1 MKRVFAIGK
10 RRVEYTLISAR
21 RENVLLQALPGDKIR
36 VYAPNTASLRDMDA
50 LVRERLAWIDEMHA
64 RLRLESPAPTLDGAK
79 TVLLEGRRVP
89 LTVNPGARNS
99 VALRDG
105 GIVMTTS
112 EADPSA
118 QVAYLKRFYY
128 RLALQRVREA
138 LDRWAPTVGLPY
150 GRVAIRE
157 QRTRWGS
164 CSSKRNLNFNSKLVL
179 APPEALQYV
188 VIHELCHLRDFNHSP
203 RFWQEVKSRMPEYEY
218 WKKWLKEHGKDLSF
232 P

>member
-1 MKRVFAIGK
+1 MKRVISVGR

-21 RENVLLQALPGDKIR
+21 RENVLLQALPGDRIR
-36 VYAPNTASLRDMDA
+36 VYAPAGARLRDMDD
-50 LVRERLAWIDEMHA
+50 LVKSRMDWIDEMHA
-64 RLRLESPAPTLDGAK
+64 QLRLEAPPPTLAGAE

-89 LTVNPGARNS
+89 LTVVPGARGA
-99 VALRDG
+99 VVLRDG
-105 GIVMTTS
+105 GIYMTTA
-112 EADPSA
+112 ETDPA
-118 QVAYLKRFYY
+118 ARVMQLKRFFY
-128 RLALQRVREA
+128 RLALERIREA
-138 LDRWAPTVGLPY
+138 LDKWAPTVGLPY

-164 CSSKRNLNFNSKLVL
+164 CSSAHNLNFNWKLVL

-203 RFWQEVKSRMPEYEY
+203 RFWQEVRSRMPEYEY
-218 WKKWLKEHGKDLSF
+218 WKKWLRDHGKELVF

>member
-1 MKRVFAIGK
+1 MKRVISVGR

-21 RENVLLQALPGDKIR
+21 RENVLLQALPGDRIR

-50 LVRERLAWIDEMHA
+50 LVRERLPWIDEMHA
-64 RLRLESPAPTLDGAK
+64 QLRLEAPAPTLDGVK

-89 LTVNPGARNS
+89 LTVNPGARGC
-99 VALRDG
+99 VLLRDG
-105 GIVMTTS
+105 GIVMTAP

-118 QVAYLKRFYY
+118 QVALLKRFYY

-138 LDRWAPTVGLPY
+138 LDLWSPTVGLPY

-164 CSSKRNLNFNSKLVL
+164 CSSKHNLNFNWKLVL

-218 WKKWLKEHGKDLSF
+218 WKKWLKEHGKELSF